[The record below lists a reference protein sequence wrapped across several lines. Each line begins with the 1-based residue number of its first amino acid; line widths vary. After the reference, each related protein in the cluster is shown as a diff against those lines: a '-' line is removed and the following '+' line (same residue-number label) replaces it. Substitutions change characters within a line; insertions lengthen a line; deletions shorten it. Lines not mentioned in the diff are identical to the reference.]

1 MELCEELKMRE
12 PPPARPFDVAQ
23 GERPLTG
30 MDSRLWRTYSPI
42 GVGNDGG
49 GWKRGWDG
57 LEGCGPPPG
66 SEFDGLGVGE
76 FSGKMDSCLRR
87 NDGMGWGVRRGGGG
101 GGRGAWGG
109 GSSRPW
115 R

>member
-1 MELCEELKMRE
+1 MCEELKMRE

-49 GWKRGWDG
+49 GQ
-57 LEGCGPPPG
+57 
-66 SEFDGLGVGE
+66 
-76 FSGKMDSCLRR
+76 
-87 NDGMGWGVRRGGGG
+87 GGGG
-101 GGRGAWGG
+101 FGRCGLGLIPAGGRPAGRPYRDPPLRRGWIPDQ
-109 GSSRPW
+109 SRE
-115 R
+115 

>member
-42 GVGNDGG
+42 GGFLAV
-49 GWKRGWDG
+49 
-57 LEGCGPPPG
+57 C
-66 SEFDGLGVGE
+66 F
-76 FSGKMDSCLRR
+76 
-87 NDGMGWGVRRGGGG
+87 
-101 GGRGAWGG
+101 
-109 GSSRPW
+109 GSSLAEW
-115 R
+115 DWGD